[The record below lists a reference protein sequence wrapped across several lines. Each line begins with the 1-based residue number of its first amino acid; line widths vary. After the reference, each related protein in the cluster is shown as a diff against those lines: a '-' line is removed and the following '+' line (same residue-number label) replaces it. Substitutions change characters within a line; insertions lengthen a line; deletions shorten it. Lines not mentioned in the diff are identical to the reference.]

1 MLYIREEALRRI
13 IITLLNVWS
22 PPGGQCLPLN
32 TVLSQVHER
41 VVKNVHTAQILVPA
55 MHPPGFKIGFR
66 GECIFRRL
74 CRSVATLVSCYAIVC
89 SLLQLLLF
97 RARGI
102 VSVVRCIV
110 T

>member
-55 MHPPGFKIGFR
+55 IPQALK
-66 GECIFRRL
+66 
-74 CRSVATLVSCYAIVC
+74 SVFEENAFFEDYAEV
-89 SLLQLLLF
+89 
-97 RARGI
+97 
-102 VSVVRCIV
+102 
-110 T
+110 